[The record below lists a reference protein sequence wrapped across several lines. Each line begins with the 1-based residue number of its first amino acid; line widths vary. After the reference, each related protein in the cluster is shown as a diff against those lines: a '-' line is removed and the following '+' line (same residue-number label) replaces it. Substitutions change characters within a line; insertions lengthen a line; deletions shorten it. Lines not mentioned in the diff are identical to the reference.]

1 VVGFAGLGIGWLVR
15 GWKKYFRARR
25 IHREVR
31 SVEHDRAILREA
43 LWDLPEDQGT
53 LHLIP
58 DHEDQDKRYE
68 ATQRF
73 LRLLEPLG
81 YKSLVVL
88 VDRVDEPALINSD
101 AGRMRSLVWPMLN
114 NKFLQQERV
123 GIKMLLPIELGQLL
137 ETETSDFQR
146 QARLDKQNL
155 VNPLRWTG
163 ATLYDL
169 CTSRFRNC
177 QREEGGERIEELKDL
192 FEEEV
197 EHRDLV
203 DALDQMHQPRDA
215 FKFLYAVILRHCQN
229 TPGDAE
235 KYKIPRLTLD
245 YVRQEQSQR
254 VMNLYR
260 GVNQG

>member
-1 VVGFAGLGIGWLVR
+1 ME
-15 GWKKYFRARR
+15 
-25 IHREVR
+25 HET
-31 SVEHDRAILREA
+31 SVLREA

-53 LHLIP
+53 LYLIP
-58 DHEDQDKRYE
+58 DREDQDKRYE
-68 ATQRF
+68 ATQRL
-73 LRLLEPLG
+73 LRVLEPLG
-81 YKSLVVL
+81 YTSVVVL
-88 VDRVDEPALINSD
+88 VDRVDEPVLINSD
-101 AGRMRSLVWPMLN
+101 AQRMRKLVWPMLN

-137 ETETSDFQR
+137 ETESSEFQR

-177 QREEGGERIEELKDL
+177 QRGEGTQIEELKDL
-192 FEEEV
+192 FEDDV

-215 FKFLYAVILRHCQN
+215 FKFLYSVILRHCQN

-235 KYKIPRLTLD
+235 KYKIPKLTLD
-245 YVRQEQSQR
+245 YARQEQSQR